1 MNFFYFC
8 AVIPLCSQVGITAE
22 KQHNYSIMTVV
33 LLFHYVHE
41 SASQRKNS
49 TTSVML
55 IRKTLR
61 TRQIPHNKCGDVRL
75 NRVRLYLPSS
85 EHSLGCSCAVYAIL
99 KVHCVNI
106 VEWKKRTTHVMLTH
120 RPVATTYETLKRH
133 NCISEIT
140 SFSRKNV
147 TTHGRLTSV
156 KQKKMYEGLPTCR
169 KHATTHMTVLR
180 Y

>member
-1 MNFFYFC
+1 
-8 AVIPLCSQVGITAE
+8 
-22 KQHNYSIMTVV
+22 MTVV

-85 EHSLGCSCAVYAIL
+85 EHISADIMTVEY
-99 KVHCVNI
+99 VHCVNI

-140 SFSRKNV
+140 SFWRKNV
-147 TTHGRLTSV
+147 TTHVRLTSV